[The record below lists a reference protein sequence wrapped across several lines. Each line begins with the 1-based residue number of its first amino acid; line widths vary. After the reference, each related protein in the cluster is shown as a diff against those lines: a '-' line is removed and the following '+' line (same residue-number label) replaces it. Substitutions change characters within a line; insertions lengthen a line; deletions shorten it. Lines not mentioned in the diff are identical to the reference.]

1 MPETT
6 PRSRKVLILAGMD
19 FGAVAYQGLERAR
32 MDGCSLYLLCDGDFE
47 PRPGTFERVFACDL
61 KRTSETLEFM
71 RRQPERFDAVVT
83 LYSEWLTTL
92 VALLAQQYGCRGN
105 APLSAFRCR
114 SKYHMRQ
121 ALRAA
126 GVPSPDFRLCHS
138 LEDIREA
145 VAEIGTP
152 CVAKPIG
159 ANRSTGVFMIRD
171 PSDFARVRENYEKS
185 IHYVTQHD
193 DLVYFDFTP
202 EEYRLLGVA
211 PEVNM
216 QTDYIVE
223 EYLDG
228 HEVSA
233 DALVHEGKVTVI
245 GIEDQIRMQSPYF
258 LQIAARLPYACKPG
272 ERRVIR
278 DLVSQTVKALGIHD
292 SATHTEIMFTSK
304 GPKIVE
310 IGCRAGG
317 DNLLDSLWRVTGV
330 NMMYEVIQI
339 ALGMPRRYRIR
350 TRTHMAMRY
359 FLPEK
364 GGIVTA
370 IAIAPGLK
378 EAPFMS
384 ELAIEVRPGD
394 RVAPPPDSFE
404 SMGYLSV
411 QGTTPD
417 EAWKHLETACRCVS
431 FEIQ

>member
-32 MDGCSLYLLCDGDFE
+32 KDGCSLYLLCDGDFE

-171 PSDFARVRENYEKS
+171 PSDFARVRENYETS

-245 GIEDQIRMQSPYF
+245 GIEDQIRMQSPYVV
-258 LQIAARLPYACKPG
+258 QIAGRLPYPCPPDEKRAI
-272 ERRVIR
+272 RR
-278 DLVSQTVKALGIHD
+278 LVSQTVNAMGIRD
-292 SATHTEIMFTSK
+292 SATHGNHVHVQRPRSWK
-304 GPKIVE
+304 SV
-310 IGCRAGG
+310 CRVGG
-317 DNLLDSLWRVTGV
+317 DDLLDTLARHQV
-330 NMMYEVIQI
+330 NMMYEVIRSPSACLAVI
-339 ALGMPRRYRIR
+339 ASN
-350 TRTHMAMRY
+350 RTHTAMRF
-359 FLPEK
+359 FLPERRHRD
-364 GGIVTA
+364 GHHDRS
-370 IAIAPGLK
+370 GLK
-378 EAPFMS
+378 EALS
-384 ELAIEVRPGD
+384 EQLAIEVSRTI
-394 RVAPPPDSFE
+394 V
-404 SMGYLSV
+404 
-411 QGTTPD
+411 
-417 EAWKHLETACRCVS
+417 
-431 FEIQ
+431 